1 VLVRVA
7 KVKKLVFWGYPPEM
21 KVPPEERRFSE
32 ALVSLRG
39 VRRGGEKF
47 FRGVRKRMSKKE
59 KLGKFVVMCC
69 CCCCLR

>member
-1 VLVRVA
+1 MLVRV
-7 KVKKLVFWGYPPEM
+7 VNVREQEFWGYPPEM

-47 FRGVRKRMSKKE
+47 LRGESNRRE
-59 KLGKFVVMCC
+59 DN
-69 CCCCLR
+69 